1 MDDEVKGNLKNTD
14 VWMRLLYIVIFYLFY
29 GAAKVVLFVMVVYQ
43 FLSTLFTGKTNG
55 RLLDF
60 GKQLSEYIYQTVQF
74 LSYTSDDKPFPF
86 ADWPSGGKT
95 KPQAKPAAAP
105 KKKAAKKKAPRT
117 ASKAESKPEPKPE
130 AEPKAETEGGEEKE
144 S

>member
-1 MDDEVKGNLKNTD
+1 MDDEVKGNLKNAD

-43 FLSTLFTGKTNG
+43 FLSTLFTGKTNE

-60 GKQLSEYIYQTVQF
+60 GRQLSEYIYQTVKF

-86 ADWPSGGKT
+86 ADWPSGGKE
-95 KPQAKPAAAP
+95 KPAAKTAAVP
-105 KKKAAKKKAPRT
+105 KKKAVKKRAPKAKAKT
-117 ASKAESKPEPKPE
+117 EPEPQPKS
-130 AEPKAETEGGEEKE
+130 EPEGGEEKE

>member
-1 MDDEVKGNLKNTD
+1 MDDEVKGNLKNAD

-43 FLSTLFTGKTNG
+43 FLSTLFTGKTNE

-60 GKQLSEYIYQTVQF
+60 GRQLSEYIYQTVQF

-86 ADWPSGGKT
+86 SDWPSGGKEKT
-95 KPQAKPAAAP
+95 VSKPAAAP
-105 KKKAAKKKAPRT
+105 KKKAARKKAP
-117 ASKAESKPEPKPE
+117 KAEAKPAPEPKS
-130 AEPKAETEGGEEKE
+130 EPEGGEEKE

>member
-1 MDDEVKGNLKNTD
+1 MDDEVKGNLKNAE

-29 GAAKVVLFVMVVYQ
+29 GAAKVVLFVMVIYQ
-43 FLSTLFTGKTNG
+43 FLSTLFTGKTNE

-60 GKQLSEYIYQTVQF
+60 GRQLSEYIYQTVQF

-86 ADWPSGGKT
+86 ADWPSGARKKAQT
-95 KPQAKPAAAP
+95 KPAAP
-105 KKKAAKKKAPRT
+105 KKKAAKKKAPR
-117 ASKAESKPEPKPE
+117 AVAKAEPKP
-130 AEPKAETEGGEEKE
+130 APEPEGGEEKE